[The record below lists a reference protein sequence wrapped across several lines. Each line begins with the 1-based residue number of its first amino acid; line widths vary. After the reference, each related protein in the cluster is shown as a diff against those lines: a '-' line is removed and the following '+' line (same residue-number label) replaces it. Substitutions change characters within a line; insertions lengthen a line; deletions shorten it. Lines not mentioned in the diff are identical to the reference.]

1 MLCTYVVGVVVGVC
15 LYMSAACDAF
25 LNMYMYCVC
34 TRVVVMERE
43 KEEEEEGVDTWFG
56 NPNTSK
62 TTNPAGYLYYIY
74 CN

>member
-1 MLCTYVVGVVVGVC
+1 M
-15 LYMSAACDAF
+15 YMSAACDAF

-34 TRVVVMERE
+34 TRVVVME
-43 KEEEEEGVDTWFG
+43 KEEEEGVDTQFG
-56 NPNTSK
+56 NSNTSK